1 MEGEQ
6 RRLPGRQAG
15 SALPTPLTR
24 LFIPSYAATIRNMSM
39 LEMLFALLLVSLL
52 AGVGVVAVLE
62 WSMVRRT
69 EGNAR
74 DVAKPKALAQA
85 GGTAQLPSTTEA
97 RERTVTTDRPTVGPS
112 A

>member
-24 LFIPSYAATIRNMSM
+24 LFIPSYAATMRNMSV
-39 LEMLFALLLVSLL
+39 LELLFALLLVCLL
-52 AGVGVVAVLE
+52 AGVGVVAGLGLGIL
-62 WSMVRRT
+62 RRPG
-69 EGNAR
+69 GNAPR
-74 DVAKPKALAQA
+74 APPLEGPGPARAPARRALPRR
-85 GGTAQLPSTTEA
+85 GGRPA
-97 RERTVTTDRPTVGPS
+97 RAR